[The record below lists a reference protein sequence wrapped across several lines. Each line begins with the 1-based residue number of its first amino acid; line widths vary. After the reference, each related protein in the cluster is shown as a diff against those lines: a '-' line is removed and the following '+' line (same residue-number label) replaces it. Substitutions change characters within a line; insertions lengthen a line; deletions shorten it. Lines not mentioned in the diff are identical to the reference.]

1 MITKGTHHRLN
12 ERSYW
17 SSKGIEIAERET
29 IGQFRANTHEASFR
43 QAMDATMR
51 YLVESGA
58 NWQGMSTYVSHGRS
72 CFWFLMAEDGFDW
85 DPFEPDDDESLGVQS
100 HTREG
105 SLCDTDAWQA

>member
-1 MITKGTHHRLN
+1 
-12 ERSYW
+12 
-17 SSKGIEIAERET
+17 
-29 IGQFRANTHEASFR
+29 
-43 QAMDATMR
+43 MR